1 MPKIPSLHAVL
12 QGWLLDGPLAAYVP
26 AYVERLERGRYASST
41 SRRWLNAV
49 AHFAHWMSLC
59 RLPVDRLDESRI
71 DQFLQDHLPHC
82 GCRGPV
88 MRHPREAHAA
98 LMPLLAI
105 LRQRGVIADLPTPSG
120 PIAEELSRYDA
131 YMLDTRGL
139 ASGTRSVRLRII
151 ERLLVHKFAG
161 HPLNLQELQPQDVRR
176 FVAEQL
182 ELRNTI
188 SNAVTINAALRGYLR
203 WRATCGDSV
212 QALLGVIASPANWT
226 HASLPRALQS
236 REVGRVLNSFTPA
249 LRSPKRGYAIVR
261 LALDLGLRCIE
272 INRLQLDDIDWQ
284 NGTLTLRRTKS
295 RRQDVLPLPVPTGK
309 ALEAYLRHERPLT
322 SNRSVFV
329 RCLAPHDAP
338 VSVDAIH
345 RVIRDAF
352 SRAGIPHGRAHALRH
367 TLACR
372 LVNSGGSIKEVADV
386 LRHRSLNTSLIYA
399 KTDRAGLVE
408 VALPWPGSPA

>member
-88 MRHPREAHAA
+88 MRRPREVHAA

-161 HPLNLQELQPQDVRR
+161 HSLDLQELQPQDCQSASNIFQVSASKS
-176 FVAEQL
+176 FQL
-182 ELRNTI
+182 LR
-188 SNAVTINAALRGYLR
+188 
-203 WRATCGDSV
+203 
-212 QALLGVIASPANWT
+212 
-226 HASLPRALQS
+226 
-236 REVGRVLNSFTPA
+236 
-249 LRSPKRGYAIVR
+249 
-261 LALDLGLRCIE
+261 
-272 INRLQLDDIDWQ
+272 
-284 NGTLTLRRTKS
+284 
-295 RRQDVLPLPVPTGK
+295 
-309 ALEAYLRHERPLT
+309 
-322 SNRSVFV
+322 
-329 RCLAPHDAP
+329 
-338 VSVDAIH
+338 
-345 RVIRDAF
+345 
-352 SRAGIPHGRAHALRH
+352 
-367 TLACR
+367 
-372 LVNSGGSIKEVADV
+372 
-386 LRHRSLNTSLIYA
+386 LI
-399 KTDRAGLVE
+399 
-408 VALPWPGSPA
+408 